1 MPIET
6 FDERYSSWAI
16 AEAAVCEAAEA
27 LELNSEELSTLRLHA
42 AERLRML
49 WAQPDEI
56 AR

>member
-16 AEAAVCEAAEA
+16 AEAAVCEAEGK
-27 LELNSEELSTLRLHA
+27 LEVNAEELSALRLHA

-49 WAQPDEI
+49 WAQPGDI
-56 AR
+56 GC